1 MEMLKADPEM
11 LKAEEQ
17 VTPEILRKI
26 SQSIWESES
35 IPNEWRTGLIVKIPQ
50 KRQPMQGF

>member
-1 MEMLKADPEM
+1 M

-26 SQSIWESES
+26 FQSIWESES
-35 IPNEWRTGLIVKIPQ
+35 IPNEWRTGLIVKIQ
-50 KRQPMQGF
+50 KKANLADCPYEGYQMP